1 MRTLGWLTVL
11 GLVAASAASGSTI
24 QVTTLVDENNGC
36 AAGAGCSLRE
46 ALASAGSGD
55 TVAVGL
61 GGTITLT
68 LGELAPASDVVVE
81 GPGAATLAVSGNFVA
96 RLVSVAAGRSVEL
109 RAITLRSGRAP
120 AVGDPHGGCVKNAG
134 VLTLADVVL
143 DDCQARSM
151 PADVLAAGGDGGAI
165 YNASGATLSLQ
176 RSAVRL
182 SRAGAGGGN
191 PTSPPAGG
199 RGGGLFN
206 AGGATITDST
216 IESNRA
222 GDGGSP
228 TGAGGDGGGI
238 HSLGSLLVERS
249 TVSGNASGDGAQ
261 FCIPSCSNG
270 RDGKGGGIWASGA
283 ATLNNVTVSGNTI
296 GSTAAGLSNTGGGL
310 LLAPG
315 SGVVDRLRNVTVSA
329 NTSSGA
335 GGGLARE
342 GAGTIRLRYA
352 ILGGNAAGTNDKDC
366 TGGSAALV
374 SEGWN
379 LVRVNNG
386 CTSVFG
392 ALDQVGTLAA
402 PLDPGLGALA
412 ANGGLTATH
421 ALLSTS
427 PALDAGS
434 AAGCFAWDP
443 QAGIDVA
450 LAVDQRGEGRPRD
463 GDGDLEPLCDSGAY
477 EAPDL
482 PVVTYLLQVSP
493 LGLGAGSVQ
502 SAPVGIDCP
511 GDCQQVYLEGT
522 EVTLTATAAPGSFF
536 GGWSGDCV
544 GTGICVQPMVVDH
557 NVGASFGRLF
567 QVTVSRTGAGSGSVA
582 SAPPGIACGED
593 CSELYPEGAAV
604 ELTAT
609 AESPS
614 VFVGWS
620 GDCEGRL
627 VCSLAVGGTRSAS
640 ARFEPSEIA
649 ADGFESGDLAGWSAS
664 AVDSGD

>member
-1 MRTLGWLTVL
+1 MRTFGWLTAF
-11 GLVAASAASGSTI
+11 GLAVASSVSGSTI

-36 AAGAGCSLRE
+36 ASGAGCSLRE
-46 ALASAGSGD
+46 ALASAGNGD
-55 TVAVGL
+55 TVAIGL
-61 GGTITLT
+61 GGTMTLT
-68 LGELAPASDVVVE
+68 LGELAPASDVVIQ
-81 GPGAATLAVSGNFVA
+81 GPGAATLTLSGNVVG
-96 RLVSVAAGRSVEL
+96 RVVSVAAGRSVEL
-109 RAITLRSGRAP
+109 RALTLRSGRAP

-143 DDCQARSM
+143 EDCQARSM

-165 YNASGATLSLQ
+165 YNASGATLVVQ

-206 AGGATITDST
+206 AGSATVSDST
-216 IESNRA
+216 IESNL
-222 GDGGSP
+222 GGGGGSP
-228 TGAGGDGGGI
+228 TGAGGDGGGV

-329 NTSSGA
+329 NTASGA

-342 GAGTIRLRYA
+342 GAGTIRLRA
-352 ILGGNAAGTNDKDC
+352 TILGGNAAGTNDKDC

-379 LVRVNNG
+379 LVRVNSG

-392 ALDQVGTLAA
+392 ALDQVGTLAT

-412 ANGGLTATH
+412 ANGGPTATH

-434 AAGCFAWDP
+434 VAGCVAWDP
-443 QAGIDVA
+443 QAGSDVA
-450 LAVDQRGEGRPRD
+450 LTVDQRGEGRPRD
-463 GDGDLEPLCDSGAY
+463 GDGDLEPICDLGAY

-493 LGLGAGSVQ
+493 LGLGTGSVQ
-502 SAPVGIDCP
+502 SAPAGIDCP
-511 GDCQQVYLEGT
+511 GDCQQVYLEGSG
-522 EVTLTATAAPGSFF
+522 VTLDAVADPGSFF
-536 GGWSGDCV
+536 GGWSGDCL
-544 GTGICVQPMVVDH
+544 GSAGCVVQMSADRT
-557 NVGASFGRLF
+557 VGATFGRLF
-567 QVTVSRTGAGSGSVA
+567 AVTVSKSGAGSGSVA
-582 SAPPGIACGED
+582 SAPPGIACGAD
-593 CSELYPEGAAV
+593 CSELYAEGTAV
-604 ELTAT
+604 ELSAA
-609 AESPS
+609 AEPPS

-620 GDCEGRL
+620 GDCDGRL
-627 VCSLAVGGTRSAS
+627 ACSLVVDGARSAT
-640 ARFEPSEIA
+640 ARFEPSAVA
-649 ADGFESGDLAGWSAS
+649 ADGFESGDLSGWSAS
-664 AVDSGD
+664 AGD